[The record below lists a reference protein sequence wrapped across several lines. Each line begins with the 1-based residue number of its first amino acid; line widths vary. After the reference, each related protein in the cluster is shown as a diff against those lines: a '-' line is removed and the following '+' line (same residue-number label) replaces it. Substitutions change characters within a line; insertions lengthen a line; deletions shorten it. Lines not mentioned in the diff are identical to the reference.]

1 MAADNLHVE
10 YSYFS
15 GARHSKPISGSES
28 LLSGAKAEGEKSSM
42 MEYVR

>member
-10 YSYFS
+10 HFYFS
-15 GARHSKPISGSES
+15 GARHSKPISGSEF
-28 LLSGAKAEGEKSSM
+28 LLSGARAEGEKSSM